1 MNKNLFAQYGLKF
14 NPFTPEIPTEALY
27 THPTLTNF
35 CWRIEHAFIREG
47 GFALISGDPG
57 TGKSV
62 ALRMLAEKLAQVRDV
77 QVGILTHPS
86 AKLADFYRELGDIFS
101 VPLNVSN
108 RWNSFKYLRERWLHH
123 LETTLY
129 RPVLL
134 IDEAQEVPTCVLNEL
149 RLLTSTHFDSRLL
162 LSVVL
167 AGDQRLNDKL
177 RCDELLPL
185 GSRIRVRLNTEYA
198 STEQLLESLKHI
210 LTIAGNSALM
220 TPELMKI
227 LCEHALGNYRVLCSM
242 AAELLARALQEE
254 YTQLDEK
261 LYFEC
266 FTTPAPANKRKHS

>member
-14 NPFTPEIPTEALY
+14 NPFTPDIPTEALY
-27 THPTLTNF
+27 THPALTNF
-35 CWRIEHAFIREG
+35 CWRIENTFIREG

-62 ALRMLAEKLAQVRDV
+62 ALRMLAAQLVQVRDV

-149 RLLTSTHFDSRLL
+149 RLLTSSHFDSRLL

-177 RCDELLPL
+177 RCDELLAL

-198 STEQLLESLKHI
+198 STEQLIESLKHI
-210 LTIAGNSALM
+210 LTIAGNSSLM
-220 TPELMKI
+220 TLELMKT

-242 AAELLARALQEE
+242 AGELLARALQEE

-266 FTTPAPANKRKHS
+266 FTTPASTNKRKPS